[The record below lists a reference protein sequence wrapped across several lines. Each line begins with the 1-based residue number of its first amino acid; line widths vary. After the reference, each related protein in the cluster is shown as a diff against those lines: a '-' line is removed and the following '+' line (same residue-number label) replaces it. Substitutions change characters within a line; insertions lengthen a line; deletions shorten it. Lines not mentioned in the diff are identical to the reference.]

1 MKPSKWPPF
10 TFLSFFSTFH
20 LLFIYFSPTLIFCF
34 KTSSIFAVSLY
45 FIVEIFFDCFSLL
58 KKKVFGNIDRKNHQ
72 VNKSFSRFCNFL
84 LLIFPIF
91 SIFSI
96 FLISDFWFCR
106 DASNCPEEKSKWS
119 YVLF

>member
-1 MKPSKWPPF
+1 MASIYF
-10 TFLSFFSTFH
+10 SLFFLYFSSTFH
-20 LLFIYFSPTLIFCF
+20 LLFPYFLFFCF

-84 LLIFPIF
+84 LLLFPIF
-91 SIFSI
+91 SIFSFFSI
-96 FLISDFWFCR
+96 FLISDFWFFR